1 MRATLAIFD
10 AVDIG
15 PQHCSVI
22 LGALVV
28 ATDILW
34 HLLVVVEHGVRLAI
48 PADDGVQ
55 PELLHEEDLVGE
67 VLGAP
72 CVCE

>member
-1 MRATLAIFD
+1 M
-10 AVDIG
+10 
-15 PQHCSVI
+15 
-22 LGALVV
+22 V

-72 CVCE
+72 CVSECVSVCVRERTSKCE